1 MGDLLL
7 SQWLSNYLV
16 SGFLSTLKLMR
27 ISQLY
32 LCGFHLLWSTD
43 PKCKVGTCSCA
54 CIKSFKNSSR
64 KPFHSG
70 IKKTVFYEKKKT
82 VFQNKKKEWHCF
94 TLQHISS
101 TGDSRTSSPLTPSVY
116 YNMLW
121 LKCLK
126 KIQPHTALYLEKY
139 LNSLVDHFGRSLV
152 LHQNSSSSSSL
163 RVVVM

>member
-1 MGDLLL
+1 MTQHWDTQPGPLMGDLLL

-70 IKKTVFYEKKKT
+70 IKKTVFYEKKKNCFPKQKERVALFYT
-82 VFQNKKKEWHCF
+82 SAHLFNRRQQDVFSAYAF
-94 TLQHISS
+94 GLLQYAVVEVPEENPASHSS
-101 TGDSRTSSPLTPSVY
+101 
-116 YNMLW
+116 
-121 LKCLK
+121 
-126 KIQPHTALYLEKY
+126 
-139 LNSLVDHFGRSLV
+139 V
-152 LHQNSSSSSSL
+152 LGEVS
-163 RVVVM
+163 